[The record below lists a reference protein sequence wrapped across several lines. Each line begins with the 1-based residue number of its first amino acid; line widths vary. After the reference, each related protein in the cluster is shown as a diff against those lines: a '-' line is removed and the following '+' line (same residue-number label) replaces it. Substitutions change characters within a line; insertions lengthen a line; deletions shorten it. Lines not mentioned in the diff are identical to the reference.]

1 MNWTLNVLFTVLLN
15 YDDLFPERRQK
26 QILVEIRRFVFICDN
41 GLRIPSDLLLS
52 SASNVRTV
60 TTLCCFVKSLQNPY
74 PSLQNPYPSILLVI
88 NMFDD
93 ILTKD
98 LNWRL
103 DR

>member
-60 TTLCCFVKSLQNPY
+60 TTLCRFVTFSGVYKIHTRRFCWS
-74 PSLQNPYPSILLVI
+74 
-88 NMFDD
+88 
-93 ILTKD
+93 
-98 LNWRL
+98 
-103 DR
+103 